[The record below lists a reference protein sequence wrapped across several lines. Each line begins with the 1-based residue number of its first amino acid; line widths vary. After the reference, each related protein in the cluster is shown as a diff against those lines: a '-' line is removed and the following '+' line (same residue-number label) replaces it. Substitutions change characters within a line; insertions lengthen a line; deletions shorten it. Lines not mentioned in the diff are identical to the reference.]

1 MVVSPQAC
9 DSFRA
14 RLESCSP
21 RGGPGFGMCAFEGH
35 CSCSWDWTQPGS
47 VEYPQDCTEPP
58 QEAALGFE
66 HLGQTGEDWT
76 KLWERPRSES
86 RPEAEGGI
94 RGLPRSDVME
104 VGGHTGLEF
113 GKPTI

>member
-1 MVVSPQAC
+1 
-9 DSFRA
+9 
-14 RLESCSP
+14 
-21 RGGPGFGMCAFEGH
+21 MCAFEGH
-35 CSCSWDWTQPGS
+35 CSCSWDWTQRGS

-86 RPEAEGGI
+86 RPELKEGV